1 MNDEIT
7 SKNKVISI
15 HVLLNYNDYTT
26 ESMKIE
32 PTSSFPINRS
42 VTSSKE
48 NNVVEVPVYVYDI
61 KYFAACRVPDNES
74 NIPFSNVVY
83 NVGVYK
89 RISLNCKANRIV

>member
-26 ESMKIE
+26 ENMKIE
-32 PTSSFPINRS
+32 PTSFFPMSRS

-48 NNVVEVPVYVYDI
+48 NNVVEIPVYVYDI
-61 KYFAACRVPDNES
+61 QCFAACRVPDNKS
-74 NIPFSNVVY
+74 NIPFSNVARLKIVY
-83 NVGVYK
+83 E